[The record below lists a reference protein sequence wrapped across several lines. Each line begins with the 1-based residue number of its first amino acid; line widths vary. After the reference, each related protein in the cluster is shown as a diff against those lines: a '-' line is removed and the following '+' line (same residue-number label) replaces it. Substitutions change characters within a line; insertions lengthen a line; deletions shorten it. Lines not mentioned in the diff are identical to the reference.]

1 MFKVKTSIP
10 TKAGAFYEGF
20 NKKNR
25 YLDGEV
31 GVKLHFIDRFLNAI

>member
-1 MFKVKTSIP
+1 MKGLI
-10 TKAGAFYEGF
+10 
-20 NKKNR
+20 KKNR

>member
-1 MFKVKTSIP
+1 MKVLI
-10 TKAGAFYEGF
+10 
-20 NKKNR
+20 KKNR